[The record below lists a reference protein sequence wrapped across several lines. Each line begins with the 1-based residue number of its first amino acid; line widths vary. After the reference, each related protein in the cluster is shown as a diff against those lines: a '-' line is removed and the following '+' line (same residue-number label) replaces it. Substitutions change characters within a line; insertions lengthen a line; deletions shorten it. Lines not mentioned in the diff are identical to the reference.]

1 MERVNKGIAFLICIP
16 NLLMGSVFPGDSE
29 KVGCFNNDSFQED
42 NSLSKIQA
50 IRFYE
55 NTAGQYVDTMFI
67 YSLSDIYSLPLSPDV
82 LFRYSAGYSRQQL
95 LRKMADNLL
104 RMTSIYLDR
113 IQHHE
118 MPRSLEVETILVDR
132 ILRLKDQFDQ
142 KILEKA
148 NNYLSKEFNVKI
160 KYYSDEEQAW
170 LIDSEFDTL
179 IFPSG
184 HMEGLSAY
192 PISPV
197 QSYSNDQINF
207 LYEQG
212 LFYSSEYML
221 FLQRMKRSD
230 LFFHVCE
237 YYARKL
243 NMVLFKEWFS
253 ENFSSGSFTPVHW
266 RFFYRLFH

>member
-1 MERVNKGIAFLICIP
+1 MVSQVCR
-16 NLLMGSVFPGDSE
+16 SH
-29 KVGCFNNDSFQED
+29 
-42 NSLSKIQA
+42 
-50 IRFYE
+50 
-55 NTAGQYVDTMFI
+55 
-67 YSLSDIYSLPLSPDV
+67 
-82 LFRYSAGYSRQQL
+82 
-95 LRKMADNLL
+95 NLL

-118 MPRSLEVETILVDR
+118 MPRALEVETILVDR
-132 ILRLKDQFDQ
+132 ILRLEDQFDQ
-142 KILEKA
+142 KILEKV

-197 QSYSNDQINF
+197 QSYSDDQINF

-212 LFYSSEYML
+212 LFYSSEYMV

-230 LFFHVCE
+230 VFFNVCE
-237 YYARKL
+237 YYTKKL

-253 ENFSSGSFTPVHW
+253 ENFSSGSFTSVHW